1 MKILDIE
8 MLGRQLPQCVYAV
21 LSNGQQQEGRL
32 TLEFSGSYAAAEEW
46 QRREEVTLRRGG
58 DVLFHGQVTEIQ
70 PRGAGLDYSVRV
82 VVSDLLW
89 EMDRLTLGEQL
100 TDLDAAQT
108 ATELGAGAAML
119 WQRSA
124 RAAMSSWGSL
134 ARSCRANAAGWSTG
148 GTGITLAVADGL
160 KGIGRV
166 TKAGGAVSQ
175 GTAVRA
181 MLQANPGTV
190 RRVNYETGEVRVTDA
205 FAGDA
210 EEWDTAQRTILAVD
224 LAPRF
229 EDTPSAVSAVMTWQD
244 GSAGG
249 TRVLK
254 SPANVVHVG
263 GAGTRV
269 FAVSAPD
276 GAQAQK
282 AAPYMQNVLDSYFAA
297 ASRVQNF
304 GSLTVPQ
311 EELNGS
317 MLGKRFR
324 LVGPGAAA
332 AWAEVDNIVSA
343 ESWDLLRGTV
353 ELTVGLEVAAPS
365 FDTATVEPL
374 HNGGSGG
381 GGGGG
386 GDVEPSVEPGTET
399 ETGTDDE
406 PGNALVLTVTK
417 LTYAGTRDRFWATL
431 AWQSNRWAAH
441 SVSVDGRAYENMGT
455 GKAKERT
462 FEFDYGAHSVS
473 IHAVSGAD
481 SADVTVP
488 IDLFED
494 IGTGTETGGEDE
506 PPALV
511 PISVQVVARQSP
523 TADVYS
529 AEITAASQIPN
540 ATFRIT
546 LEGVGTV
553 QNARMVVYDL
563 QYGRAYPYTAVAIDP
578 KTGQEHAKTGV
589 LLRLREDFEEQ
600 PDPDAPVDPD
610 EPPTGDGDDCDCAEK
625 WAELEEWKSGVTA
638 RLTALEQNQANILA
652 RLTALENKT
661 GGDCNCAAELAGLI
675 SAAVNAALADVRVAV
690 QVGGV
695 LEHNEIGNLQFTTN
709 GHY

>member
-8 MLGRQLPQCVYAV
+8 KLGRQLPRCTGAV
-21 LSNGQQQEGRL
+21 LTRSLSAAGRL
-32 TLEFSGSYAAAEEW
+32 VLEFSGGYEAEDW
-46 QRREEVTLRRGG
+46 AFREPVTLRYRGQ
-58 DVLFHGQVTEIQ
+58 VLFHGQVVT
-70 PRGAGLDYSVRV
+70 PTLRGSGMAFGSRV
-82 VVSDLLW
+82 EVADLLW
-89 EMDRLTLGEQL
+89 QMDRLTLGEQL
-100 TDLDAAQT
+100 ADLQAAQT
-108 ATELGAGAAML
+108 ATERGTGAAMR
-119 WQRSA
+119 WQTSA
-124 RAAMSSWGSL
+124 AAAMGSWQEL
-134 ARSCRANAAGWSTG
+134 ARSCSSAAQGWSTDG
-148 GTGITLAVADGL
+148 SGISVQVSASLPSV
-160 KGIGRV
+160 GRV
-166 TKAGGAVSQ
+166 LRKEGAVSQ
-175 GTAVRA
+175 WTALRA
-181 MLQANPGTV
+181 LLQANPGSALSVDYTTGTV
-190 RRVNYETGEVRVTDA
+190 RVFDVFEGEPEV
-205 FAGDA
+205 
-210 EEWDTAQRTILAVD
+210 WDTA
-224 LAPRF
+224 
-229 EDTPSAVSAVMTWQD
+229 AVSVLSADLSPNYAGVVSGVAVAVTWQD
-244 GSAGG
+244 GSASG

-254 SPANVVHVG
+254 YPA
-263 GAGTRV
+263 
-269 FAVSAPD
+269 AVSTAD
-276 GAQAQK
+276 DGVRLFTASAANGAQAGQQ
-282 AAPYMQNVLDSYFAA
+282 ATYILAQLTGYFEK
-297 ASRVQNF
+297 ASRVQNYGTLVLPAEEVQ
-304 GSLTVPQ
+304 GSL
-311 EELNGS
+311 
-317 MLGKRFR
+317 LGRHFV
-324 LVGPGAAA
+324 LAGAGAAE
-332 AWAEVDNIVSA
+332 AWAECDNVVSA
-343 ESWDLLRGTV
+343 ERWDLLAGTV
-353 ELTVGLEVAAPS
+353 SLTVGLDVAAPS
-365 FDTATVEPL
+365 FETVTFPGI
-374 HNGGSGG
+374 NSGG

-386 GDVEPSVEPGTET
+386 DIEPSVEPGTET

-406 PGNALVLTVTK
+406 PGEALVLTVTK

-462 FEFDYGAHSVS
+462 FEFDYGTHSVS

-481 SADVTVP
+481 SAEVTVP

-494 IGTGTETGGEDE
+494 VGTGTETGGEDE
-506 PPALV
+506 PPVLV

-578 KTGQEHAKTGV
+578 RTGQEHAKTGV
-589 LLRLREDFEEQ
+589 LLRQREDFEEQ
-600 PDPDAPVDPD
+600 PDPEAPVDPD
-610 EPPTGDGDDCDCAEK
+610 EQPTGGGDDCDCADK
-625 WAELEEWKSGVTA
+625 WAELEAWKSGVTA